1 METKMLRGEKKQRA
15 PRLWSQKQN
24 QLRKLRDREREQEQ
38 KELEGGGS
46 SRVGLAFRGH
56 PVRISREDLGGI

>member
-1 METKMLRGEKKQRA
+1 MLRGEKKARA

-24 QLRKLRDREREQEQ
+24 QLRKMRDREREKEQ

-46 SRVGLAFRGH
+46 TSVGLAFRGH
-56 PVRISREDLGGI
+56 PVRIGREDLGGL